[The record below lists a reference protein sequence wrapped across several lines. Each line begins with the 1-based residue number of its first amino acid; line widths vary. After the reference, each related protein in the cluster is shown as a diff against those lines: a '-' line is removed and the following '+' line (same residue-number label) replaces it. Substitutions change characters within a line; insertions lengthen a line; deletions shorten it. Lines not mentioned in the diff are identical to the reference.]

1 MRKIK
6 INIIFLLFLFQPL
19 SMGLTYAEEEHHRK
33 GFWGGIDVGVGLLEQ
48 SLDNSTKDDTS
59 FYLGFQG
66 GYALNPNFLIGV
78 ELSGWLLE
86 AANVN
91 DPRYGE
97 GISQILAICRYY
109 PLQTSHL
116 FLKAGGGH
124 VRMWNN
130 RPGEP
135 SGMEGGV
142 FSAGVGYDFLVTDK
156 IALTPFASYYL
167 GNPGAIDY
175 RAINFGIGVT
185 FH

>member
-6 INIIFLLFLFQPL
+6 IMIIFYLFLFQAL
-19 SMGLTYAEEEHHRK
+19 TMGFSYAEEEHHRK
-33 GFWGGIDVGVGLLEQ
+33 GFWGGIDAGVGLLEQ
-48 SLDNSTKDDTS
+48 SLDNSTKDDTT
-59 FYLGFQG
+59 FYLGFKG

-78 ELSGWLLE
+78 EFSGWLLE
-86 AANVN
+86 GTDVN

-97 GISQILAICRYY
+97 GVSQILAIVRYY
-109 PLQTSHL
+109 PLQASNL

-135 SGMEGGV
+135 SGMEGGA
-142 FSAGVGYDFLVTDK
+142 FSLGVGYDFLVTDK
-156 IALTPFASYYL
+156 IALSPFASYYL
-167 GNPGAIDY
+167 GNPGDIDY
-175 RAINFGIGVT
+175 QAINFGIGVT